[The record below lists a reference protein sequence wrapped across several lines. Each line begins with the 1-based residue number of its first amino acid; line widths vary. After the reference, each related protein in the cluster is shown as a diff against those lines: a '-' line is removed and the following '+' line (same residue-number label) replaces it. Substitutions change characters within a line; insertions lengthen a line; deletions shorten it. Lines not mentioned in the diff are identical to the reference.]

1 MNTRFMASLIII
13 GTFAVS
19 QWAGAG
25 ELTGKAKGEVDTF
38 SSMVKS
44 HPEMVIDFSKKSGE
58 YCMNTW
64 KVGGGHMTHYAI
76 DRSKTVEDVI
86 DFVKVKSFKGSVDV
100 NSLPRSP
107 TKLGAKK
114 PNQWYYQP
122 AGLYDP
128 HHGKAMP
135 IDLLVRASNVE

>member
-1 MNTRFMASLIII
+1 MNARSMASLMIV
-13 GTFAVS
+13 GTLAVG
-19 QWAGAG
+19 QWASAG
-25 ELTGKAKGEVDTF
+25 ELTGKAKGQVDTI
-38 SSMVKS
+38 SAYVKS

-76 DRSKTVEDVI
+76 DPSKSVEDVI
-86 DFVKVKSFKGSVDV
+86 DFVKVESLKGSVDV
-100 NSLPRSP
+100 NSLPRAP

-122 AGLYDP
+122 AGQHDP
-128 HHGKAMP
+128 HHGKALP

>member
-1 MNTRFMASLIII
+1 MSIRIVASMLIA
-13 GTFAVS
+13 GALAVS
-19 QWAGAG
+19 QWAGAQ
-25 ELTGKAKGEVDTF
+25 ELTGKAKGEIDAISALVQ
-38 SSMVKS
+38 S

-86 DFVKVKSFKGSVDV
+86 DFVKVKSLKGSVDV